1 MSCTL
6 FHAYSHRITVKGTV
20 NSLKCY
26 KIQKTMPI
34 LSSHIHDKP
43 WDNRRTQ
50 GTADMNTL
58 LKS

>member
-1 MSCTL
+1 
-6 FHAYSHRITVKGTV
+6 
-20 NSLKCY
+20 
-26 KIQKTMPI
+26 MPI

-58 LKS
+58 LKSWFAPKLKLSSSLL